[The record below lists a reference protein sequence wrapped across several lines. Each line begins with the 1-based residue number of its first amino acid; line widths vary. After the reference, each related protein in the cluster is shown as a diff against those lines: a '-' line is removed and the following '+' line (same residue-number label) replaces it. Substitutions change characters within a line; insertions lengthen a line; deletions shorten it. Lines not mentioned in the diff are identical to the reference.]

1 MRKLQT
7 IDYIALESAATAS
20 AIERIK
26 TRQIEENRNRM
37 REDFFDDLLQG
48 KIASVNAL
56 KNLAKIHGIDP
67 LKKHVVALIYHETMK
82 TEEIKNCIDLVNEI
96 SSDKKR
102 PVSLFNRQNNLLMFV
117 QLFDEENKF
126 SPEDNLKN
134 FLEEIL
140 TKLENQFTNIKF
152 KIGVSNVNSD
162 FLNIGKSSLLA
173 VDMIK
178 ISNRFKDGKK
188 IFYYTDLIGYHLI
201 DEAVDQEQRQEF
213 FEGTLG
219 ILNHYD
225 LNNNTDLMT
234 TLENYFKANGNVSE
248 AAKKMFIH
256 RNTFIYRIDKIK
268 DILKSDFSDSEQ
280 NFNFQLALK
289 IFRTIN
295 R

>member
-1 MRKLQT
+1 
-7 IDYIALESAATAS
+7 
-20 AIERIK
+20 
-26 TRQIEENRNRM
+26 M

-56 KNLAKIHGIDP
+56 KSLAKIHGIDP

-82 TEEIKNCIDLVNEI
+82 PEEIKHCIDVINEI
-96 SSDKKR
+96 SSEYKR
-102 PVSLFNRQNNLLMFV
+102 AVSLFNRQNNLLMFV
-117 QLFDEENKF
+117 QLHEEENKF
-126 SPEDNLKN
+126 SPEQKLKN

-140 TKLENQFTNIKF
+140 NKLERNFNTIKF
-152 KIGVSNVNSD
+152 KIGVSNVNND

-201 DEAVDQEQRQEF
+201 DEAVDQDQRQEF

-225 LNNNTDLMT
+225 VTHNTDLMS
-234 TLENYFKANGNVSE
+234 TLEAYFKANGNVSE

-256 RNTFIYRIDKIK
+256 RNTFIYRIEKIK
-268 DILKSDFSDSEQ
+268 DILKSDFSDAEQ

-289 IFRTIN
+289 IFKITN
-295 R
+295 K